1 MPVQIN
7 PRLFCSLNMYTGE
20 LFICHCFL
28 PMFLF
33 IAASSVYHL
42 WEFIRDLL
50 KDPKFCPKIIKWEN
64 KPEGIFRVVQSNE
77 VAKLWGSKKKNRS
90 KMTYE
95 KLSRS
100 LRYLLI
106 FLGLLCTINYAT
118 WYYYAILLVHVQGR
132 SIHNEF
138 PNRNTRILCVFTFLL
153 FFFPLKIIVISYF
166 SYDI

>member
-1 MPVQIN
+1 MS
-7 PRLFCSLNMYTGE
+7 F
-20 LFICHCFL
+20 FL
-28 PMFLF
+28 PAFLY

-100 LRYLLI
+100 LRYLFI
-106 FLGLLCTINYAT
+106 FLDYYVLLTTQLNIIIPFCWCLYKDDKFIMNSQIEIHEFYVC
-118 WYYYAILLVHVQGR
+118 LLFCC
-132 SIHNEF
+132 S
-138 PNRNTRILCVFTFLL
+138 LL
-153 FFFPLKIIVISYF
+153 FFLFKILVIYHF
-166 SYDI
+166 AILFF